1 MVRVIVAGDSL
12 DTLRGE
18 NGEEEELT
26 FDKQRSAADQD
37 RITGPLRQLDLFLS
51 QVASSVKVDLMP
63 GSLDPT
69 NFTIPQVRLLLSSR
83 TRLFVGVFVFVFL

>member
-69 NFTIPQVRLLLSSR
+69 NFTIPQVRLS
-83 TRLFVGVFVFVFL
+83 

>member
-1 MVRVIVAGDSL
+1 MAGDSL

-83 TRLFVGVFVFVFL
+83 TRLFVGVFVFVFVFL

>member
-1 MVRVIVAGDSL
+1 MAGDSL

>member
-1 MVRVIVAGDSL
+1 MRVIVAGDSL